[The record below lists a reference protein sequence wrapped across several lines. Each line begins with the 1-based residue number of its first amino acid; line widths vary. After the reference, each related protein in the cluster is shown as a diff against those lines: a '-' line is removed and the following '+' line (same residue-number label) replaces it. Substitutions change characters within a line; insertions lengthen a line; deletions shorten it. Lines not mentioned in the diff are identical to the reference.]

1 MIRQP
6 RFARFVLPLL
16 LSLCQPSF
24 AAELR
29 AVAEARRQELLLED
43 SPVACG
49 EAGCTA
55 RESLSLVALQVQAR
69 VLVTRLSRDDFS
81 RPPASPPPSRTT
93 ACSAISAWRQAPSP
107 GKRRPARARRRTRC
121 VSDFPYGRSPGGS
134 WRTISRPHPAGG
146 DRPGFLFLANAPS
159 LRPTRTVLRLYAWL
173 SAELFWSSFTN

>member
-49 EAGCTA
+49 EVGCTA

-81 RPPASPPPSRTT
+81 LAARQPAAVPDYRLFGDLGL
-93 ACSAISAWRQAPSP
+93 APSP
-107 GKRRPARARRRTRC
+107 FAWQASIGEGAAA
-121 VSDFPYGRSPGGS
+121 D
-134 WRTISRPHPAGG
+134 A
-146 DRPGFLFLANAPS
+146 
-159 LRPTRTVLRLYAWL
+159 LR
-173 SAELFWSSFTN
+173 F

>member
-49 EAGCTA
+49 EVGCTA

-69 VLVTRLSRDDFS
+69 VLVTRLGRDDLS

-107 GKRRPARARRRTRC
+107 GKR
-121 VSDFPYGRSPGGS
+121 
-134 WRTISRPHPAGG
+134 
-146 DRPGFLFLANAPS
+146 
-159 LRPTRTVLRLYAWL
+159 
-173 SAELFWSSFTN
+173 

>member
-69 VLVTRLSRDDFS
+69 VLVTRLSRDDFPG
-81 RPPASPPPSRTT
+81 RPPAR
-93 ACSAISAWRQAPSP
+93 
-107 GKRRPARARRRTRC
+107 RRPGLPPVRR
-121 VSDFPYGRSPGGS
+121 
-134 WRTISRPHPAGG
+134 SRPGAKPFAWQALTGESAAA
-146 DRPGFLFLANAPS
+146 DA
-159 LRPTRTVLRLYAWL
+159 LR
-173 SAELFWSSFTN
+173 F

>member
-49 EAGCTA
+49 EVGCTA

-69 VLVTRLSRDDFS
+69 VL
-81 RPPASPPPSRTT
+81 
-93 ACSAISAWRQAPSP
+93 
-107 GKRRPARARRRTRC
+107 
-121 VSDFPYGRSPGGS
+121 
-134 WRTISRPHPAGG
+134 
-146 DRPGFLFLANAPS
+146 DRKS
-159 LRPTRTVLRLYAWL
+159 VV
-173 SAELFWSSFTN
+173 

>member
-69 VLVTRLSRDDFS
+69 VLVTRLSRDDFPRS
-81 RPPASPPPSRTT
+81 PASPPPSRTT
-93 ACSAISAWRQAPSP
+93 ACSAISAWRQALRLASVD
-107 GKRRPARARRRTRC
+107 RRERGGGRVAFLTFPMAAPQAALGGLFPARTRP
-121 VSDFPYGRSPGGS
+121 VA
-134 WRTISRPHPAGG
+134 T
-146 DRPGFLFLANAPS
+146 DRVFFLANALS

>member
-49 EAGCTA
+49 EVGCTA
-55 RESLSLVALQVQAR
+55 RKA
-69 VLVTRLSRDDFS
+69 
-81 RPPASPPPSRTT
+81 
-93 ACSAISAWRQAPSP
+93 SAWW
-107 GKRRPARARRRTRC
+107 RC
-121 VSDFPYGRSPGGS
+121 RC
-134 WRTISRPHPAGG
+134 
-146 DRPGFLFLANAPS
+146 RPGFWSPA
-159 LRPTRTVLRLYAWL
+159 
-173 SAELFWSSFTN
+173 SAR

>member
-69 VLVTRLSRDDFS
+69 VLVTRLGRDDFS
-81 RPPASPPPSRTT
+81 PAARQPAADDGDIAGDDRRH
-93 ACSAISAWRQAPSP
+93 RQAIAETPQ
-107 GKRRPARARRRTRC
+107 RASTL
-121 VSDFPYGRSPGGS
+121 
-134 WRTISRPHPAGG
+134 H
-146 DRPGFLFLANAPS
+146 
-159 LRPTRTVLRLYAWL
+159 
-173 SAELFWSSFTN
+173 AETA